1 MPSKSPLHIGSHAS
15 RDRHQSGWVEEVGK
29 RVKKWMGF
37 WYVYIKNADGS
48 ETRRR
53 KKKILGVK
61 SKMKK
66 WEAEE
71 RLRA

>member
-1 MPSKSPLHIGSHAS
+1 
-15 RDRHQSGWVEEVGK
+15 
-29 RVKKWMGF
+29 MGF